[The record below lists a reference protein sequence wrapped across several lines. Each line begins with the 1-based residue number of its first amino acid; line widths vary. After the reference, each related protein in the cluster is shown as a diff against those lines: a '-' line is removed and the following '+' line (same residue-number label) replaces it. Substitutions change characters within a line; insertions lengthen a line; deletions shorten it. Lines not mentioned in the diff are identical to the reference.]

1 MEATGAIPA
10 APMRWAPKAMRAIGS
25 STEEVFMRKRM
36 FKWLGREFIS
46 LSAEGEVGLGAAE
59 EARVLLDRFDEE
71 LRSIGNENRI

>member
-1 MEATGAIPA
+1 
-10 APMRWAPKAMRAIGS
+10 
-25 STEEVFMRKRM
+25 MRKRM

-46 LSAEGEVGLGAAE
+46 LSVEGEVGLGAAE